1 MTEIAPCDLVK
12 TDIRFENIGDR
23 TRLDTERIR
32 ADFPILKRMIDGRPL
47 IYMDSAATSLKP
59 RPVIEAI
66 VRFYTESCANIHR
79 GVHLLS
85 AEASE
90 LYEEARR
97 KIARFLNA
105 DEEEIVFVRNA
116 TEAINLVCHSLH
128 RDGAVVATLADHHSV
143 TLPWLERRE
152 LHYVGIGRDGLL
164 NMSNLRKVIS
174 CRPALV
180 CFPHVSNALGAVTP
194 VQEAIALA
202 HEAGALVLVDGSQ
215 SVPHMPT
222 DVRGLDCDFLV
233 FSGHKM
239 LGPSGIGVLFG
250 KRNLLEEMQPFL
262 RGGAMNKQVHKGSYV
277 PEDLPGKFEAGT
289 PNIEGAI
296 GLGAA
301 VDYLE
306 EIGMEN
312 VDAHTRELTAV
323 ALYELSNI
331 EKIRVHGPLDS
342 KVRNGSVAFELP
354 GLEAHG
360 LAKILSNRYAI
371 MVRSGYH
378 CAQPL
383 HEELGINQTVR
394 ASFYIYN
401 TVDEI
406 RSLANALAEIAASY
420 TRSSI

>member
-1 MTEIAPCDLVK
+1 MTETAPCDLVK
-12 TDIRFENIGDR
+12 TDIKFENIGDR
-23 TRLDTERIR
+23 TRLDTDRIR

-85 AEASE
+85 TEASE

-97 KIARFLNA
+97 KVARFLNA

-116 TEAINLVCHSLH
+116 TEAINLVCHSLQ
-128 RDGAVVATLADHHSV
+128 REGTIVATLADHHSV
-143 TLPWLERRE
+143 LLPWLDRRKIS
-152 LHYVGIGRDGLL
+152 YVGVKRDGMLD
-164 NMSNLRKVIS
+164 MSGFNKAIS
-174 CRPALV
+174 SKPALV
-180 CFPHVSNALGAVTP
+180 CLPYISNALGALTP
-194 VQEAIALA
+194 IQEAIDLA
-202 HEAGALVLVDGSQ
+202 HKAGTLVLVDGSQ
-215 SVPHMPT
+215 SVPHIPT
-222 DVRGLDCDFLV
+222 DVHSLNCDFLA

-250 KRNLLEEMQPFL
+250 KRNLLEEMEPFL

-306 EIGMEN
+306 AVGMGKVE
-312 VDAHTRELTAV
+312 AHTRELTKA
-323 ALYELSNI
+323 ALRELANI
-331 EKIRVHGPLDS
+331 DKIRIHGPLDP
-342 KVRNGSVAFELP
+342 RDRIASVAFDLP

-383 HEELGINQTVR
+383 HEELGIPQTVR
-394 ASFYIYN
+394 ASFYLYN
-401 TVDEI
+401 TLEEV

>member
-1 MTEIAPCDLVK
+1 MANVTYDSAQTGIKIEK
-12 TDIRFENIGDR
+12 IRDR
-23 TRLDTERIR
+23 IRLDSDRIR
-32 ADFPILKRMIDGRPL
+32 ADFPILERMIDGRPL
-47 IYMDSAATSLKP
+47 IYLDSAATSLKP
-59 RPVIEAI
+59 RPVIDAI

-85 AEASE
+85 TEASE

-97 KIARFLNA
+97 KVARFLNA

-116 TEAINLVCHSLH
+116 TEAINLVCHSLQ

-164 NMSNLRKVIS
+164 NMSNFRKAMS

-194 VQEAIALA
+194 VQEAIDLA
-202 HEAGALVLVDGSQ
+202 HEAEALALVDGSQ
-215 SVPHMPT
+215 SVPHMAT
-222 DVRGLDCDFLV
+222 DVRGLGCDFLV

-250 KRNLLEEMQPFL
+250 RRKLLEQMQPFL
-262 RGGAMNKQVHKGSYV
+262 KGGAMNKQVHKGSYV

-312 VDAHTRELTAV
+312 VEAHSRELVVTA
-323 ALYELSNI
+323 LNELKNVDR
-331 EKIRVHGPLDS
+331 IRVHGPLDPNHRS
-342 KVRNGSVAFELP
+342 ASVAFELL

-383 HEELGINQTVR
+383 HEELGINPTVR

-401 TVDEI
+401 TVEEV

>member
-1 MTEIAPCDLVK
+1 MTDTAPYDLVK
-12 TDIRFENIGDR
+12 MDIHSESIINR
-23 TRLDTERIR
+23 TRLDTDRIR